1 MAAISGPK
9 AWILTIGNEILIGRV
24 VNTNAAWLARRLTF
38 LGFNVERVIVAPDDP
53 SQVAEEIRRAL
64 GRGDV
69 RVIVT
74 TGGLGPTYD
83 DRTLEAVAMA
93 LNRQLRLNQ
102 EALAWIREKYEGG
115 GMQITKEREKMAYLP
130 EGATPIRNPVGTAP
144 GSLLRVGDAIILSL
158 PGVPAEM
165 QAMFEEVMPSLT
177 SIAPPL
183 SVADCG
189 FIVVGVPESALAPY
203 LEESE
208 RKNPGCYVKSHPKGH
223 EIRGPIL
230 EIRVLASGHSA
241 EEAKER
247 AHRALEVVKM
257 GARALGG
264 EITSEDCPQSEGT
277 HVRA

>member
-1 MAAISGPK
+1 MAALTGPK

-38 LGFNVERVIVAPDDP
+38 LGFSVERIVVPPDDP
-53 SQVAEEIRRAL
+53 SEVAEEIRRAL
-64 GRGDV
+64 SRPGV
-69 RVIVT
+69 KLIVT

-93 LNRQLRLNQ
+93 LNRQLKLNE
-102 EALAWIREKYEGG
+102 EALKWIRERYEGG
-115 GMQITKEREKMAYLP
+115 GMQMTKEREKMAYLP

-144 GSLLRVGDAIILSL
+144 GSLVKANDVIIVSL
-158 PGVPAEM
+158 PGVPSEM
-165 QAMFEEVMPSLT
+165 QAMFEEIMPSLM

-189 FIVVGVPESALAPY
+189 FVVVGVPESALAPY
-203 LEESE
+203 IEESE

-223 EIRGPIL
+223 EIRGPVL
-230 EIRVLASGHSA
+230 EIRVLASGA
-241 EEAKER
+241 NAKEARER
-247 AHRALEVVKM
+247 ALRALETVKA

-264 EITSEDCPQSEGT
+264 HITAEDCAQGEG
-277 HVRA
+277 APSGA